1 MSSEMFLTL
10 LVQATQL
17 ILNLRRAA
25 AREVTD
31 TFDMNATSPIR
42 PELAKGLI
50 FAQPSSSD
58 TLQGDTVTYRLA

>member
-1 MSSEMFLTL
+1 MFSTL

-25 AREVTD
+25 ACEVAE
-31 TFDMNATSPIR
+31 TFNMNPTSRIR
-42 PELAKGLI
+42 PALAKGPM

-58 TLQGDTVTYRLA
+58 TLRGYTVA